1 MRLAVVRLETP
12 RDKSAGKK
20 EVLELELELRRLVD
34 PTSSRGSVALKVD
47 PHHGRSTDRAA
58 PPTRRLGSNV
68 LLLLDHPEDPLLG
81 SSDLGVEVEA
91 TAATAN
97 IAEEEEEIVALRRGS
112 NPEGVTTAMVV
123 TEVVMVDTLVDMEEE
138 VTDKEVM
145 VLLPE
150 AQLLGS
156 NRMPAMVL
164 QAWTATACLH
174 LLRRPVEF
182 RHHRLLATS
191 RRLHRPHRSSGLD
204 LEPLEECV
212 DGPRVLACG
221 VAQSVNC
228 NICAIEINNT
238 RSNLAVCLPDTTLH
252 DFAQAFGLRAISH
265 TCISLNFKQAARY
278 ASIDQISTSIHA
290 TRAQEVYSVTCNN

>member
-58 PPTRRLGSNV
+58 LPTRRLGSSNV
-68 LLLLDHPEDPLLG
+68 LLLLDPPEDPLLG

-164 QAWTATACLH
+164 QA
-174 LLRRPVEF
+174 
-182 RHHRLLATS
+182 
-191 RRLHRPHRSSGLD
+191 
-204 LEPLEECV
+204 
-212 DGPRVLACG
+212 
-221 VAQSVNC
+221 
-228 NICAIEINNT
+228 
-238 RSNLAVCLPDTTLH
+238 
-252 DFAQAFGLRAISH
+252 
-265 TCISLNFKQAARY
+265 
-278 ASIDQISTSIHA
+278 
-290 TRAQEVYSVTCNN
+290 

>member
-20 EVLELELELRRLVD
+20 EVLVLELELRRLVD

-58 PPTRRLGSNV
+58 LPTRRLGSSNV

-81 SSDLGVEVEA
+81 SSDLEVEVEVEA

-97 IAEEEEEIVALRRGS
+97 TAEEEEAIAALRRGN
-112 NPEGVTTAMVV
+112 NPEVVTTAMAV
-123 TEVVMVDTLVDMEEE
+123 TEVDTLDTLVDMEEGA
-138 VTDKEVM
+138 TDREVM

-156 NRMPAMVL
+156 NRMPAMVP
-164 QAWTATACLH
+164 QAWTATAFHH
-174 LLRRPVEF
+174 LLRRLVES
-182 RHHRLLATS
+182 RHHRLLVTS

-221 VAQSVNC
+221 V
-228 NICAIEINNT
+228 
-238 RSNLAVCLPDTTLH
+238 
-252 DFAQAFGLRAISH
+252 
-265 TCISLNFKQAARY
+265 LNQ
-278 ASIDQISTSIHA
+278 
-290 TRAQEVYSVTCNN
+290 

>member
-20 EVLELELELRRLVD
+20 EVLVLELELRRLVD

-58 PPTRRLGSNV
+58 PPTRLLGSNV

-91 TAATAN
+91 TAATAS
-97 IAEEEEEIVALRRGS
+97 IAEEEEIAALRRGS
-112 NPEGVTTAMVV
+112 NPEVVTTTMVV

-191 RRLHRPHRSSGLD
+191 RRLHRHHRSSRLD
-204 LEPLEECV
+204 LKPLEECV
-212 DGPRVLACG
+212 DGPSVLACG
-221 VAQSVNC
+221 VAQSVKC
-228 NICAIEINNT
+228 NICAIEMNNT
-238 RSNLAVCLPDTTLH
+238 RSNLAVCLSDTTLH
-252 DFAQAFGLRAISH
+252 DFAQAFELRAISH
-265 TCISLNFKQAARY
+265 TCISLNF
-278 ASIDQISTSIHA
+278 
-290 TRAQEVYSVTCNN
+290 